1 MLLRSTLL
9 LAALT
14 TAMPALAADAK
25 ASKAAKACAATLS
38 PEGKAMYAAAAPNVK
53 PDSEMRDV
61 IRSGAIGLV
70 MTGNLSREQAQANG
84 PAVAGCL
91 KLLK

>member
-1 MLLRSTLL
+1 MMFRTTLMI
-9 LAALT
+9 A
-14 TAMPALAADAK
+14 ALAAATPAFAANIK
-25 ASKAAKACAATLS
+25 ASKTCAAALS
-38 PEGKAMYAAAAPNVK
+38 PEGKMMYDAAAPNVK

-70 MTGNLSREQAQANG
+70 MTGKLNREQAQANG

-91 KLLK
+91 SKLK

>member
-1 MLLRSTLL
+1 MMTFRTILMF
-9 LAALT
+9 A
-14 TAMPALAADAK
+14 ALAAATPALSADVK
-25 ASKAAKACAATLS
+25 ASKTCAAALK
-38 PEGKAMYAAAAPNVK
+38 PEGKAMYNAAAPNVK

-70 MTGNLSREQAQANG
+70 MTGKLTREQAQENG

>member
-1 MLLRSTLL
+1 MIFRTTLMI
-9 LAALT
+9 A
-14 TAMPALAADAK
+14 ALAAATPAFAADTK
-25 ASKAAKACAATLS
+25 ASKTCAATLS
-38 PEGKAMYAAAAPNVK
+38 PEGQLMYDAAAPNVK

-70 MTGNLSREQAQANG
+70 MTGKLNREQAQANG

-91 KLLK
+91 SKLK

>member
-9 LAALT
+9 LAALA

-25 ASKAAKACAATLS
+25 ASKTCAAKLS

-53 PDSEMRDV
+53 PDSELRDV

-70 MTGNLSREQAQANG
+70 MSGKLSREQAQTNG

>member
-1 MLLRSTLL
+1 MIFRTTLII
-9 LAALT
+9 AALA
-14 TAMPALAADAK
+14 TAIPAVAADIK
-25 ASKAAKACAATLS
+25 ASKACAATLS
-38 PEGKAMYAAAAPNVK
+38 LEGKLMYDAAAPNVK

-70 MTGNLSREQAQANG
+70 MTGKLNREQAQANG

-91 KLLK
+91 SKLK

>member
-9 LAALT
+9 LAALA

-25 ASKAAKACAATLS
+25 ASKACAATLS

-53 PDSEMRDV
+53 TDSEMRDV

-70 MTGNLSREQAQANG
+70 MTGKLSREQAQANG

>member
-1 MLLRSTLL
+1 MLIRSTFM
-9 LAALT
+9 LAALIAAT
-14 TAMPALAADAK
+14 PALAADAK
-25 ASKAAKACAATLS
+25 ASKACAATLS
-38 PEGKAMYAAAAPNVK
+38 PEGKAMYDAAAPNVK
-53 PDSEMRDV
+53 ADSEMRDV

-70 MTGNLSREQAQANG
+70 MTGKLSREQAQANG